1 MHDPDYLN
9 EAIPKKTSTMTFRI
23 DDNVLRIL
31 RTESERHQIS
41 LNTLINQLLK
51 RFVEWDMYE
60 SKVGMIPIAKP
71 IVVELFNK
79 MSKEE
84 ISKMALDIGKN
95 AVHDISLFMKNKMD
109 LDSFLSWFETRMNS
123 SLTETNHS
131 IQNGFHVYV
140 LKHELGENWSLYH
153 KIILQSIFNEIFE
166 KTVDIQISN
175 TTIRFKFRQ

>member
-9 EAIPKKTSTMTFRI
+9 EGTPKKTSTMTFRI

-31 RTESERHQIS
+31 RSESERHQIS

-71 IVVELFNK
+71 IVVELFRK

>member
-9 EAIPKKTSTMTFRI
+9 EGTPKKTSTMTFRI

-31 RTESERHQIS
+31 RSESERHQIS

-71 IVVELFNK
+71 IVVELFRK

-84 ISKMALDIGKN
+84 ISRMALDIGKN

>member
-9 EAIPKKTSTMTFRI
+9 EGIPKKTSTMTFRI

-31 RTESERHQIS
+31 RSESERHQIS
-41 LNTLINQLLK
+41 LNTYINQLLK

-71 IVVELFNK
+71 IVIELFNK
-79 MSKEE
+79 MSKED
-84 ISKMALDIGKN
+84 ISSMALNVGKN
-95 AVHDISLFMKNKMD
+95 TVHDIALFMKNKMD

-131 IQNGFHVYV
+131 VQNGFHVYV
-140 LKHELGENWSLYH
+140 LRHELGENWSLYH
-153 KIILQSIFNEIFE
+153 KIVLQSIFNEIFE
-166 KTVDIQISN
+166 KKVDITTSS
-175 TTIRFKFRQ
+175 TTIRFKFSQ

>member
-1 MHDPDYLN
+1 MHEPDYLN
-9 EAIPKKTSTMTFRI
+9 EGIPKKTSTMTFRI

-31 RTESERHQIS
+31 RSESERHQIS

>member
-9 EAIPKKTSTMTFRI
+9 EGIPKKTSTMTFRI

-31 RTESERHQIS
+31 RSESEKHQIS

-84 ISKMALDIGKN
+84 ISKMALNIGKN
-95 AVHDISLFMKNKMD
+95 AIHDISLFMKNKMD

-175 TTIRFKFRQ
+175 TTIRFKFRL

>member
-31 RTESERHQIS
+31 RSESERHQIS

-153 KIILQSIFNEIFE
+153 KIILQSIFNEIFV

>member
-9 EAIPKKTSTMTFRI
+9 EGIPKKTSTMTFRI

-31 RTESERHQIS
+31 RSESERHQIS
-41 LNTLINQLLK
+41 LNTYINQLLK

-71 IVVELFNK
+71 IVIELFNK
-79 MSKEE
+79 MSKED
-84 ISKMALDIGKN
+84 ISSMALKVGKN
-95 AVHDISLFMKNKMD
+95 TVHDIALFMKNKMD

-140 LKHELGENWSLYH
+140 LRHELGENWSLYH
-153 KIILQSIFNEIFE
+153 KIVLQAIFNEIFE
-166 KTVDIQISN
+166 KKVDITISS

>member
-1 MHDPDYLN
+1 MDDSGYLN
-9 EAIPKKTSTMTFRI
+9 ENINKKTTTMTFRI
-23 DDNVLRIL
+23 DDNVLKTL
-31 RTESERHQIS
+31 RAESERQYIS
-41 LNTLINQLLK
+41 LNTFVIQLLK
-51 RFVEWDMYE
+51 HFVEWDMYE

-153 KIILQSIFNEIFE
+153 KIVLELMFNEVFE
-166 KTVDIQISN
+166 KAVDITISN
-175 TTIRFKFRQ
+175 TTIRFKFRE

>member
-9 EAIPKKTSTMTFRI
+9 EGIPKKTSTMTFRI

-31 RTESERHQIS
+31 RSESERHQIS

-175 TTIRFKFRQ
+175 TTIRFKFRL

>member
-9 EAIPKKTSTMTFRI
+9 EGIPKKTSTMTFRI

-31 RTESERHQIS
+31 RSESERHQIS

-153 KIILQSIFNEIFE
+153 KIILQSIFNEIFV

>member
-1 MHDPDYLN
+1 MHDAYYLN
-9 EAIPKKTSTMTFRI
+9 EGETKKTSTMTFRI
-23 DDNVLRIL
+23 DDNVLRTL
-31 RTESERHQIS
+31 RAESERHQVT
-41 LNTLINQLLK
+41 LNNFINQLLK
-51 RFVEWDMYE
+51 HFVEWDMYE
-60 SKVGMIPIAKP
+60 PKVGMIPIAKP

-79 MSKEE
+79 FSKEE

-95 AVHDISLFMKNKMD
+95 VVYDIALFMKNRMD

-153 KIILQSIFNEIFE
+153 KIVLELMFNEVFE
-166 KTVDIQISN
+166 KAVDITISN
-175 TTIRFKFRQ
+175 TTIRFKFHE

>member
-9 EAIPKKTSTMTFRI
+9 VGIPKKTSTMTFRI

-166 KTVDIQISN
+166 KTVDIQTSN

>member
-9 EAIPKKTSTMTFRI
+9 EGTPKKTSTMTFRI

-31 RTESERHQIS
+31 RSESERHQIS

-71 IVVELFNK
+71 IVVELFRK

-153 KIILQSIFNEIFE
+153 KIVLQSIFNEIFE

>member
-1 MHDPDYLN
+1 MHDPDYLH
-9 EAIPKKTSTMTFRI
+9 EGIPKKTSTMTFRI

-31 RTESERHQIS
+31 RSESERHQIS

-166 KTVDIQISN
+166 KTVDIRISN
-175 TTIRFKFRQ
+175 TTIRFKFRL

>member
-9 EAIPKKTSTMTFRI
+9 EVIPKKTSTMTFRI

-84 ISKMALDIGKN
+84 ISKMALNIGKN
-95 AVHDISLFMKNKMD
+95 AVYDISLFMKNKMD

-166 KTVDIQISN
+166 KTVDIQTSN